1 MSIYVQLETEMG
13 VVLVALPDKRGLL
26 GWLLGLAPLKS
37 TTCLQFIDPYGN
49 TIFNPNQ
56 IAVLKRELESIV
68 PLVRQKSLDQ
78 VKEKLVRGARSWP
91 SKAQE
96 ENSVYVESVTVDE
109 LREYLAKLIGLVDE
123 ALSRGPHQYLR
134 FIGD

>member
-1 MSIYVQLETEMG
+1 M
-13 VVLVALPDKRGLL
+13 
-26 GWLLGLAPLKS
+26 
-37 TTCLQFIDPYGN
+37 
-49 TIFNPNQ
+49 
-56 IAVLKRELESIV
+56 LKRELESIV

-109 LREYLAKLIGLVDE
+109 LREYLAMLIGLVDE